1 VTEDGAAP
9 LSVEK
14 WSSLKP
20 KTGRLCDVSPG
31 RVRYLDISLV
41 KNTYHT
47 IINPEINK
55 FRLPFISQDVRDRR
69 KLVVG
74 KAVGL
79 AVTLIIVQV

>member
-20 KTGRLCDVSPG
+20 KTGRLRDLSPG
-31 RVRYLDISLV
+31 RVRYLDISLG
-41 KNTYHT
+41 KNTYHA
-47 IINPEINK
+47 IVGPGINK
-55 FRLPFISQDVRDRR
+55 FRLPFISQDVWDRR

-79 AVTLIIVQV
+79 AVTIIVQV